1 MCNIP
6 SGFPFFLRSSLL
18 GWFPQRV
25 ARTFF
30 ISILFVC
37 AGCGG
42 AGSSSSLQTPPP
54 PAADFTLSLS
64 PNSLSL
70 SQATSSVI
78 TVSVA
83 AQNGFRGAVQFTLS
97 GLPSGV
103 ATNPAGSFSVPA
115 GASVPFVVGAS
126 STALTGN
133 FSITAQAVTGS
144 LSHSATLALTVQL
157 AAGNGLPRT
166 TYVRTDSVAAL
177 DDPPSEPRHRRI
189 AYDAAHQHVFV
200 ANRAMNRVEVF
211 SSADQARAA
220 QISVPGASS
229 ADLSPDGSTVWIG
242 TVTEQAVAIDTTSLQ
257 ERSRYSIPA
266 LSPVPNSVFDRPEE
280 LLPMANGKILM
291 RLRQS
296 SAAQA
301 LLALWDPIA
310 NTAADLTSA
319 APTLFQNGLGAMA
332 RTGDHTKLI
341 VAAND
346 SSGQLALFDANGNLI
361 AGPQALGAG
370 TIPLVAANPD
380 GSRFAVQ
387 FVSNGINQPL
397 LLDSTLNQAA
407 PPISIAAQGL
417 TFSRDGSFLFVANSA
432 SGPPA
437 ISVFDARTLQS
448 LGQVP
453 DLAIQSVPSEI
464 EEADESQLLF
474 AIANRGVSFIDA
486 SQPGTLSP
494 TFPIFIAAPVAQP
507 AQGPF
512 TGATATLLFGQ
523 NFASTAQVK
532 FAAQLAGATSV
543 SGSSQIQAVSPPSV
557 LNGGVNLTA
566 FFPGGW
572 LALAPDAF
580 SYGPQI
586 LEILPNA
593 GAKIG
598 GTAIQIYGYGFGS
611 DPTQMTAT
619 VGGVAATIESVVN
632 VTSIAPS
639 LGFDAT
645 YPFSLQCV
653 TLSTPPGTPGKAD
666 VSISSA
672 AGTATAKGLFQYL
685 QSVQVFA
692 KAALYKFLLY
702 DRQRQWLYLSA
713 TDHVDVF
720 DLRAAQFQ
728 PTELTPPGG
737 PPPDAALRGL
747 SLTPDGTQLVVAD
760 FGAQSLYLINPDS
773 AAASKVAV
781 GGVAGFLN
789 SGPARVAAT
798 NTQTVFVAMSGEGG
812 VGGSC
817 SSCLSQL
824 DLSASPPTIRPA
836 PQPQVTSLTG
846 APLVQSSAAGDR
858 VFLAYNALPG
868 GPVAFWSATSPNQ
881 FTTYFAN
888 ESAVDLAATSD
899 GTAFTTRAGGSP
911 EIRGADLALFS
922 LPAVRELEQIPTR
935 VSVPGL
941 AMHPTGALLYEPFL
955 TDPAPAAP
963 PAIGIQGGV
972 DVLDAHSGR
981 LRMRIFLPE
990 PLAMLSTDLDAL
1002 HGSFLAVDENGQR
1015 VFALTASGL
1024 TIIQLASVPLAIG
1037 TISPPTVSA
1046 SGGAT
1051 LTIRGS
1057 GFQSGA
1063 TVAIGGKSA
1072 AATFVDINTLTV
1084 TTPALSVGPQ
1094 QIRITSPDGEIAT
1107 LDAAVIAN

>member
-1 MCNIP
+1 
-6 SGFPFFLRSSLL
+6 L
-18 GWFPQRV
+18 GQFPQRV
-25 ARTFF
+25 PRTFF
-30 ISILFVC
+30 AAVLFVC
-37 AGCGG
+37 TGCGG
-42 AGSSSSLQTPPP
+42 AGSSSSLQTQPP
-54 PAADFTLSLS
+54 PAADFALSLS

-70 SQATSSVI
+70 SEATSSAI

-83 AQNGFRGAVQFTLS
+83 AQNGFSGSVQLTLS
-97 GLPSGV
+97 GLPAGV
-103 ATNPAGSFSVPA
+103 VTNPAGSFSIPA
-115 GASVPFVVGAS
+115 GASVPFVVGANTS
-126 STALTGN
+126 APTGN
-133 FSITAQAVTGS
+133 FSITAQGVSGS

-157 AAGNGLPRT
+157 AAGNGLRRT
-166 TYVRTDSVAAL
+166 TYVRTDAIAAL
-177 DDPPSEPRHRRI
+177 DALPGEPRHRRI

-211 SSADQARAA
+211 SSVDQTRAA

-229 ADLSPDGSTVWIG
+229 ADLSLDGATLWVG
-242 TVTEQAVAIDTTSLQ
+242 TVTQQAVAIDTTSLQ
-257 ERSRYSIPA
+257 VRSRYSIPA
-266 LSPVPNSVFDRPEE
+266 LSPVPNFVFDRPEE
-280 LLPMANGKILM
+280 LFPMATGKILT

-301 LLALWDPIA
+301 LLALWDPVAKTVA
-310 NTAADLTSA
+310 NLTSGA
-319 APTLFQNGLGAMA
+319 ATFFQNGLGAMA

-346 SSGQLALFDANGNLI
+346 VSGQLAVFDANGNLI
-361 AGPQALGAG
+361 GGPQALGAG

-380 GSRFAVQ
+380 GSRFAMQ
-387 FVSNGINQPL
+387 FVSNGRAQL
-397 LLDSTLNQAA
+397 FLLDSTLSQAA
-407 PPISIAAQGL
+407 TPIPIAAQGL
-417 TFSRDGSFLFVANSA
+417 AFSRDGSFLFVSNSA

-453 DLAIQSVPSEI
+453 DTAIQGVPSEI
-464 EEADESQLLF
+464 EEADESEILF

-486 SQPGTLSP
+486 SQPGTPPAAL
-494 TFPIFIAAPVAQP
+494 PIFVAAPVAQP
-507 AQGPF
+507 AQGPI

-523 NFASTAQVK
+523 NFASTPQVK
-532 FAAQLAGATSV
+532 FAAQLAGTVSV

-586 LEILPNA
+586 VEILPNA

-598 GTAIQIYGYGFGS
+598 GTAIQVYGYGFGS
-611 DPTQMTAT
+611 DPTQIAAT
-619 VGGVAATIESVVN
+619 IGGAAATIESVVN

-639 LGFDAT
+639 HGFDAT

-653 TLSTPPGTPGKAD
+653 TLSTPVGTPGKAD
-666 VSISSA
+666 VTISSA
-672 AGTATAKGLFQYL
+672 AGTATANGSFQYL

-692 KAALYKFLLY
+692 KAAVYKFLLY

-720 DLRAAQFQ
+720 DLRAAQFHST
-728 PTELTPPGG
+728 PLTPPGG

-773 AAASKVAV
+773 ATASKVAV

-798 NTQTVFVAMSGEGG
+798 NTQTVFVGMSGEGG
-812 VGGSC
+812 AGGSC

-824 DLSASPPTIRPA
+824 DLSASPPTIQAA

-846 APLVQSSAAGDR
+846 APLLQSNAAGDR

-868 GPVAFWSATSPNQ
+868 GPVGFWSAASPNQ
-881 FTTYFAN
+881 FTTYFAS
-888 ESAVDLAATSD
+888 ESAVDLAATPD

-911 EIRGADLALFS
+911 EIRGTDLAVFS
-922 LPAVRELEQIPTR
+922 FPSVRELEQIPNW

-941 AMHPTGALLYEPFL
+941 TMHPTGALLYEPFL
-955 TDPAPAAP
+955 TGPAPAAL
-963 PAIGIQGGV
+963 PATGIQGGV
-972 DVLDAHSGR
+972 DILDAHSGR
-981 LRMRIFLPE
+981 LRLRIPLPE

-1015 VFALTASGL
+1015 IFALTTSGL
-1024 TIIQLASVPLAIG
+1024 TLVQLANVPLAIG
-1037 TISPPTVSA
+1037 TISPASVSA

-1063 TVAIGGKSA
+1063 TVSIGGKSA
-1072 AATFVDINTLTV
+1072 AATFVDIDTLTV
-1084 TTPALSVGPQ
+1084 TTPALSAGPQ
-1094 QIRITSPDGEIAT
+1094 QVLITNPDGETAI
-1107 LDAAVIAN
+1107 LDAAMIAN

>member
-1 MCNIP
+1 M
-6 SGFPFFLRSSLL
+6 GR
-18 GWFPQRV
+18 FPQRV
-25 ARTFF
+25 PRTFF
-30 ISILFVC
+30 TSVLFVC

-83 AQNGFRGAVQFTLS
+83 AQHGFSGAVQLTLS

-103 ATNPAGSFSVPA
+103 ATNPAGSFNIAA
-115 GASVPFVVGAS
+115 GASVPFVVGAA
-126 STALTGN
+126 STAPTGN
-133 FSITAQAVTGS
+133 FSITAQGVSGS
-144 LSHSATLALTVQL
+144 LSRSATLALTVQL
-157 AAGNGLPRT
+157 AAGNGFPRT
-166 TYVRTDSVAAL
+166 TYVRTDAVAAL
-177 DDPPSEPRHRRI
+177 DDPPGEPRHRRI

-200 ANRAMNRVEVF
+200 ANRAMNCVEVF
-211 SSADQARAA
+211 SSVDQTRAA
-220 QISVPGASS
+220 QITVPGASS
-229 ADLSPDGSTVWIG
+229 ADLSLDGATVWVG

-257 ERSRYSIPA
+257 VRSRYSVAP

-280 LLPMANGKILM
+280 LLPTASGKILM

-301 LLALWDPIA
+301 LLALWDPVA
-310 NTAADLTSA
+310 NAVANLTSA

-332 RTGDHTKLI
+332 RTGDHAELI

-346 SSGQLALFDANGNLI
+346 SSGQLALFDANANLI
-361 AGPQALGAG
+361 AGPHALGAG
-370 TIPLVAANPD
+370 AIPLVAANPD

-387 FVSNGINQPL
+387 FVSNGSAQLL
-397 LLDSTLNQAA
+397 LLDSSFNQVAT
-407 PPISIAAQGL
+407 PISIAAQGL
-417 TFSRDGSFLFVANSA
+417 AFSRDGSFLFVSNST

-437 ISVFDARTLQS
+437 ISVFDGHTLQS

-453 DLAIQSVPSEI
+453 DPAIQGVPSEI

-486 SQPGTLSP
+486 SQPGALP
-494 TFPIFIAAPVAQP
+494 PAFPIFVAAPVAQP
-507 AQGPF
+507 SQGPF
-512 TGATATLLFGQ
+512 IGATATLLSGQ
-523 NFASTAQVK
+523 NFASTVHVK
-532 FAAQLAGATSV
+532 FAAQLAGAASV
-543 SGSSQIQAVSPPSV
+543 SGSSQMQATSPPSV
-557 LNGGVNLTA
+557 SSGAVNLTA

-598 GTAIQIYGYGFGS
+598 GTAIQIYGYGFGG
-611 DPTQMTAT
+611 DPTQITAT
-619 VGGVAATIESVVN
+619 IGGAAATIESVEN
-632 VTSIAPS
+632 ISSIAHS

-645 YPFSLQCV
+645 YPFSLQRV
-653 TLSTPPGTPGKAD
+653 TLLTPPGTLGKAD
-666 VSISSA
+666 ITINSASGAATVS
-672 AGTATAKGLFQYL
+672 GGFQYL
-685 QSVQVFA
+685 QNLQVFA
-692 KAALYKFLLY
+692 KAVVYKFLLY

-713 TDHVDVF
+713 IDHVDVF
-720 DLRAAQFQ
+720 DLAIAQFHAT
-728 PTELTPPGG
+728 PLNPPGG
-737 PPPDAALRGL
+737 QPPNAALRGL

-760 FGAQSLYLINPDS
+760 FGAQSLYLIDPDS

-798 NTQTVFVAMSGEGG
+798 NTQTVFVGMSGEGG
-812 VGGSC
+812 AGGSC
-817 SSCLSQL
+817 ASCLSQL
-824 DLSASPPTIRPA
+824 DLSASPPTIQPA
-836 PQPQVTSLTG
+836 PQPQVTGLTG
-846 APLVQSSAAGDR
+846 APLVQSNAAGDR

-868 GPVAFWSATSPNQ
+868 GPVGFWSAASPNQ
-881 FTTYFAN
+881 FTTYLAY

-899 GTAFTTRAGGSP
+899 GTIFATRAGGSP
-911 EIRGADLALFS
+911 EIRGADLTLFS
-922 LPAVRELEQIPTR
+922 SPASPELEQIPAR
-935 VSVPGL
+935 VFVPGF
-941 AMHPTGALLYEPFL
+941 AMHPTGALLYQPFL
-955 TDPAPAAP
+955 TGPAPAAP
-963 PAIGIQGGV
+963 PPIGIQGGV
-972 DVLDAHSGR
+972 DSLDAHSGR
-981 LRMRIFLPE
+981 LRLRIFLPE
-990 PLAMLSTDLDAL
+990 PLAMLSSDLDAL

-1015 VFALTASGL
+1015 IFALTTSGL
-1024 TIIQLASVPLAIG
+1024 TIVQLANVPLAVG
-1037 TISPPTVSA
+1037 TIFPTSVSA

-1063 TVAIGGKSA
+1063 MVSIGGKSA

-1084 TTPALSVGPQ
+1084 TTPALSPGPQ
-1094 QIRITSPDGEIAT
+1094 QLLITNPDGETAT
-1107 LDAAVIAN
+1107 LDDALTVN